1 MAPPRPLEQRTADTL
16 ALLAE
21 PGADI
26 WVATASA
33 NAVVHLVPLSYGWTG
48 DRIVLST
55 ESSTVTARNLV
66 DSGKARLGTG
76 GTRDVVMIDAE
87 LETVHPVGD
96 VPEEV
101 ARSFVTQ
108 SDWDPRPEGDPYVF
122 LVLRPV
128 RIQAWREANELA
140 GRTLM
145 RDGVWLSS

>member
-1 MAPPRPLEQRTADTL
+1 MAPPRTLAQRTADTR

-33 NAVVHLVPLSYGWTG
+33 DGDVHLVPLSYGWTG
-48 DRIVLST
+48 ERIVLAT
-55 ESSTVTARNLV
+55 DGTTVTSRNLV
-66 DSGKARLGTG
+66 ASSKARLGSG
-76 GTRDVVMIDAE
+76 GTRDVVMIDVE
-87 LETVHPVGD
+87 LEAVYPVGD

-101 ARSFVTQ
+101 ADCFVTQ

-128 RIQAWREANELA
+128 RIQAWREANELT

-145 RDGVWLSS
+145 RDGAWRSD